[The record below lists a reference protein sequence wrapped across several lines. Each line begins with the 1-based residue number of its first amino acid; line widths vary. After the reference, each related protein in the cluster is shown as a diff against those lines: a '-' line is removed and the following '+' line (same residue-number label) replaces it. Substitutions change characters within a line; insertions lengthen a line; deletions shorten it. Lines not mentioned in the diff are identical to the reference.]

1 MNRFIFD
8 VDGTIT
14 PSRQKMDPEFKG
26 FFLEFARFNPVY
38 LVTGSDKPKT
48 VEQIGEDVF
57 NACHTVYNCS
67 GCDVWQSK
75 KNIRKIEWQP
85 EQEVIDF
92 LEQELAKSKFYKK
105 TGLHIEIR
113 TGMLNF
119 SIVGR
124 RCSTEERF
132 MYVEW
137 DDHKKEREGIA
148 KRFNKKFPE
157 LRANVAG
164 ETGIDIAPKNLN
176 KAQILV
182 DFSDEDTLYFFGDK
196 MDKDGNDYP
205 LAQKIENSFNVS
217 IWEETYDR
225 LQLMKVMGIVK

>member
-1 MNRFIFD
+1 
-8 VDGTIT
+8 
-14 PSRQKMDPEFKG
+14 
-26 FFLEFARFNPVY
+26 
-38 LVTGSDKPKT
+38 VTGSDKPKT
-48 VEQIGEDVF
+48 IEQIGEDMF

-75 KNIRKIEWQP
+75 KNIRKIEWEP
-85 EQEVIDF
+85 EQDVIDF
-92 LEQELAKSKFYKK
+92 LEKELAKSKFYKK

-132 MYVEW
+132 MYAEW
-137 DDHKKEREGIA
+137 DDHKQERQGIA
-148 KRFNKKFPE
+148 KRFNKKFPD
-157 LRANVAG
+157 LKANVAG

-182 DFSDEDTLYFFGDK
+182 DFNKEDVLYFFGDK
-196 MDKDGNDYP
+196 ITENGNDYP
-205 LAQKIENSFNVS
+205 LAQAITNGNSYSVEG
-217 IWEETYDR
+217 WKETYSK
-225 LQLMKVMGIVK
+225 LQLMKVMGIAK